1 MRADSCRQ
9 RPLRTVGNTHG
20 TDRPHKNNNTGL
32 AMHRTMFDTP
42 VVSALLRG
50 LARLTLKLLGWK
62 YVGGLPPGV
71 HKCVMIA
78 APHTS
83 NWDLPYTLLIA
94 LALDIKIY
102 WMGKDTIFSFPFRR
116 VMMWTGGIPV
126 DRSKSN
132 DMVAAS
138 AQQLKDAASL
148 VLVVPPEGTRSKV
161 TYWKTGFYWIAH
173 TAGVPILLGYLD
185 FAKKEG
191 GIARAFTPTGDIEK
205 DMVEIRAFYAT
216 VTGRKPQ
223 NFHDA

>member
-1 MRADSCRQ
+1 
-9 RPLRTVGNTHG
+9 
-20 TDRPHKNNNTGL
+20 
-32 AMHRTMFDTP
+32 MHRTMFDTP

-50 LARLTLKLLGWK
+50 LARLALKLLGWK
-62 YVGGLPPGV
+62 ARGSLPPGV
-71 HKCVMIA
+71 RRCVMIA

-83 NWDLPYTLLIA
+83 NWDLPYMLLVA
-94 LALDIKIY
+94 LVLDIPIY
-102 WMGKDTIFSFPFRR
+102 WMGKESIFAFPFRGT
-116 VMMWTGGIPV
+116 MKWLGGIPV

-138 AQQLKDAASL
+138 AQALRDAEHL

-173 TAGVPILLGYLD
+173 TAGVPIMLGYLD

-205 DMVEIRAFYAT
+205 DMAEIKAFYAT
-216 VTGRKPQ
+216 VTGHKPQ
-223 NFHDA
+223 NFHPEE